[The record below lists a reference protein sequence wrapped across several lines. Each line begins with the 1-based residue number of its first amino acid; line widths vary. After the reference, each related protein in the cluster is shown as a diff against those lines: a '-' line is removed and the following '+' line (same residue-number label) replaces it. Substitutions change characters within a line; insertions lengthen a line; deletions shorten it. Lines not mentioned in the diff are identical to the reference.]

1 MKVDKANKIK
11 RQEAIIYKIAKQI
24 PSDNDKY
31 YVKYN
36 RDTDTN
42 HIEKEDK
49 KNQSQIVAKRTKKIK
64 KTDQKN
70 NKYSKDEINQIK
82 KKQKSPENVLPK

>member
-1 MKVDKANKIK
+1 MKVDKADKIK

-31 YVKYN
+31 YAKYN

-49 KNQSQIVAKRTKKIK
+49 KN
-64 KTDQKN
+64 
-70 NKYSKDEINQIK
+70 
-82 KKQKSPENVLPK
+82 